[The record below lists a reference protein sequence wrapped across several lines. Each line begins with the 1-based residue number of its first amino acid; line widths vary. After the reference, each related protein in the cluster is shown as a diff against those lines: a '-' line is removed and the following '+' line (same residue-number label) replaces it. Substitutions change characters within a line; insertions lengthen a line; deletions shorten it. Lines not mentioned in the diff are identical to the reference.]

1 MSNFGVMHRPWCLLV
16 VLIDNVE
23 TPSRELRRFIAPD
36 LVSDDFGL
44 RKLSGQASSD
54 FYDLV
59 VERHTRAS
67 CARYVLPTPTGPL
80 KAIFSC
86 RSNGQKDV
94 YFDFDQQADGPPVL
108 RDIKLQLTA

>member
-44 RKLSGQASSD
+44 RKLSGKRHRTSMTWLWSATR
-54 FYDLV
+54 
-59 VERHTRAS
+59 ER
-67 CARYVLPTPTGPL
+67 
-80 KAIFSC
+80 
-86 RSNGQKDV
+86 
-94 YFDFDQQADGPPVL
+94 PVPDTFFQ
-108 RDIKLQLTA
+108 RQLDR